1 VGLRIQ
7 ALVLSLLASA
17 PVLAEPVSAEVSAR
31 IISNFKIG
39 SSETRFGALEFNGG
53 LELSSDNVNFG
64 SVSALRFL
72 GAGGRMLSVS
82 DNGFWITGTI
92 EHDADMHPSGFSGV
106 AITEMADSAGAI
118 IEDKDLSDAEGLI
131 VDGDQVSVSFERMHR
146 ISTGVLDYSTMR
158 FPYKNESLPVPAKE
172 LRSNRGFE
180 TLAKSPV
187 GTPLDGARVAIA
199 EKSLDKQ
206 GNIFGGVMEGPQKGR
221 FTVSRDST
229 YDISDGDFLP
239 NGDLLIL
246 ERRFSMAEGIGMRI
260 RQIKGADI
268 KPGAVL
274 NGEVLME
281 ADLAY
286 QIDNMEALDVW
297 QRQDGATM
305 ISLMSDD
312 NHSILQRTM
321 YLEFR
326 LPN

>member
-1 VGLRIQ
+1 M
-7 ALVLSLLASA
+7 
-17 PVLAEPVSAEVSAR
+17 
-31 IISNFKIG
+31 
-39 SSETRFGALEFNGG
+39 
-53 LELSSDNVNFG
+53 
-64 SVSALRFL
+64 L
-72 GAGGRMLSVS
+72 GVS

-92 EHDADMHPSGFSGV
+92 EHDANMHPSGFSDA

-118 IEDKDLSDAEGLI
+118 IEDKDLSDAEGLV
-131 VDGDQVSVSFERMHR
+131 VDGNLVSVSFEREHR
-146 ISTGVLDYSTMR
+146 ISTGILDYATMR
-158 FPYKNESLPVPAKE
+158 FPYKNEPLPVPAKE

-180 TLAKSPV
+180 ALAKSPA
-187 GTPLDGARVAIA
+187 GTPLDGARVAIS
-199 EKSLDKQ
+199 EKSLNKA
-206 GNIFGGVMEGPQKGR
+206 GNILGGVMEGPQKGM
-221 FTVSRDST
+221 FSVSRDST

-274 NGEVLME
+274 NGTVLME
-281 ADLAY
+281 ADLGY

-321 YLEFR
+321 YLEFK
-326 LPN
+326 LAN